1 VRVLAV
7 NAGSSSLKLSVIDE
21 DGGTL
26 ASDSLPPDAPME
38 AFVSDASEFGA
49 VGHRIVHGGQL
60 HRESALVDEVLKRD
74 LGTLVDLAPLHNRRG
89 LARVEEVSRL
99 LPDTPQVLCFDTAF
113 HASLPDE
120 ASTYAVPWEW
130 RERLGVLRY
139 GFHGLSHDWAS
150 SRCAELIG
158 RPREEL
164 RIVSCHLGSG
174 ASLAAVER
182 GRSVDTTMGMTPNEG
197 LVMATRSGSVGPGA
211 VMWLLRDAGMGAD
224 ELEHALEHESGLR
237 GIAGTGDM
245 RELLRRD
252 DDRARLAIAV
262 YLHRLRASIA
272 SMAAAMEGLDAL
284 VFTGGVG
291 EHAPA
296 IRAETCAG
304 LDFLGVEVEPAL
316 NERVSEDCLVG
327 PGVAVVTAREDL
339 QIAAQVRDVLA
350 GAG

>member
-1 VRVLAV
+1 MRVLAV
-7 NAGSSSLKLSVIDE
+7 NAGSSSIKLSVLDE

-26 ASDSLPPDAPME
+26 ASESLPPDAPIE
-38 AFVSDASEFGA
+38 AFVVAAPDFGA
-49 VGHRIVHGGQL
+49 VGHRIVHGGHL
-60 HRESALVDEVLKRD
+60 HRESALLDDTLERD
-74 LGTLVDLAPLHNRRG
+74 LGKLADLAPLHNRRG

-99 LPDTPQVLCFDTAF
+99 LPGTPQVLCFDTAF

-150 SRCAELIG
+150 RRCAELIG
-158 RPREEL
+158 RPRAEL

-174 ASLAAVER
+174 ASLAAVAR

-197 LVMATRSGSVGPGA
+197 LVMATRSGSFGPGA
-211 VMWLLRDAGMGAD
+211 VMWLLRDAGIGTD
-224 ELEHALEHESGLR
+224 ELEHTLEHESGLR

-245 RELLRRD
+245 RELLARD
-252 DDRARLAIAV
+252 DGQARLAVAV

-272 SMAAAMEGLDAL
+272 AMAAAMEGLDAL

-291 EHAPA
+291 EHAPV
-296 IRAETCAG
+296 IRAEACAG
-304 LDFLGVEVEPAL
+304 LGFLGIVLDTAA
-316 NERVSEDCLVG
+316 NERANVDALVG
-327 PGVAVVTAREDL
+327 ERVAVVTAREDL
-339 QIAAQVRDVLA
+339 QIAAEVRRVLS
-350 GAG
+350 